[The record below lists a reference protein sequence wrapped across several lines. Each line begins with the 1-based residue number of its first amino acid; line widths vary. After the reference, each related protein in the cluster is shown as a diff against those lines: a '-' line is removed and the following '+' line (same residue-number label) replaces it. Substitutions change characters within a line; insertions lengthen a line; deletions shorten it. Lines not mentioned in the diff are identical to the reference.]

1 MSRTDVNRSGD
12 MEAFANVVN
21 TGSLSAAARAL
32 DMTPSAIS
40 KLLGRLE
47 TRLGARLVNR
57 TTRRL
62 TLTAEGEAFY
72 ERARRILAEIDEA
85 ERLAGGQ
92 DRPTGRVRINTS
104 ASYATHVLQPALG
117 GFLDLYPGVD
127 IELIQ
132 TDAVVD
138 LVSERADV
146 AIRAGPLQN
155 SSLMARKL
163 GDTRLIF
170 VASPAYIDRRGMP
183 QRAEDFARHDRLDF
197 TYRRAMNE
205 WRMREGERIAAVDP
219 RIRLKAS
226 DGEALRLMAIRGL
239 GIARLAAFTCA
250 GDLAEGRLVE
260 VAPERMVVEGETF
273 HAIYLGHSGPMPS
286 RVRVVL
292 DYLADRGRVS

>member
-1 MSRTDVNRSGD
+1 MSRTDVNRSGE
-12 MEAFANVVN
+12 MEAFVAMVSA
-21 TGSLSAAARAL
+21 GSLSAAARAL

-47 TRLGARLVNR
+47 ARLGARLVNR
-57 TTRRL
+57 TTRKL
-62 TLTAEGEAFY
+62 TFTAEGEAFY
-72 ERARRILAEIDEA
+72 DRARRILAEIDEA

-92 DRPTGRVRINTS
+92 EKPSGRVRINTS
-104 ASYATHVLQPALG
+104 ASYGTHVLQPALG

-127 IELIQ
+127 IEVVQ
-132 TDAVVD
+132 TDVVVD

-183 QRAEDFARHDRLDF
+183 WGAEDFRSHSRLDF
-197 TYRRAMNE
+197 TYRRALSE
-205 WRMREGERIAAVDP
+205 WRMREGDRIVALDP
-219 RIRLKAS
+219 KIRLKAS
-226 DGEALRLMAIRGL
+226 DGEAMRLMATRGL

-250 GDLAEGRLVE
+250 DDLAEGRLVE
-260 VAPERMVVEGETF
+260 VLPERMIVEGETF
-273 HAIYLGHSGPMPS
+273 HAIYLGQSGPVPS
-286 RVRVVL
+286 RVRVLL
-292 DYLADRGRVS
+292 DYLAEHGRVS